1 MSVEPPTS
9 LSQWFTTT
17 SPQSSQLQL
26 EYARQP
32 AGSIASCQYRGDGGV
47 VITIPPIVQRTLGKV
62 VLAISGAGVVVGF
75 ALFGLADWAIVSWFP
90 LLALP
95 AGFLLFPSIGSIVI
109 TLWMG
114 LRWTIIEAGPEGL
127 RLELRGRFWTRRWF
141 VPRDQ
146 IGRLRQRGC
155 IYILD
160 ARGRKLRR
168 IDATNGAEE
177 TWVMEILTRALAI
190 PPPPPLPGRS

>member
-1 MSVEPPTS
+1 LAALGQP
-9 LSQWFTTT
+9 
-17 SPQSSQLQL
+17 SPLQL

-62 VLAISGAGVVVGF
+62 VLAISGAGVVVGL

-95 AGFLLFPSIGSIVI
+95 AGLILFPSISSIVV

-114 LRWTIIEAGPEGL
+114 LRWTIIEADPEGL
-127 RLELRGRFWTRRWF
+127 RLELRGRLWTRRWF
-141 VPRDQ
+141 VPRDR
-146 IGRLRQRGC
+146 IGRLRLRGC
-155 IYILD
+155 IHVLD
-160 ARGRKLRR
+160 PHGRRLRR

-177 TWVMEILTRALAI
+177 MWVLEVLTRALAI
-190 PPPPPLPGRS
+190 PPPLPPQHA